1 MNDTMKS
8 CYQQLNT
15 FVDHYLD
22 TLRLVLEEKND
33 LELTEHAIAAVS
45 DALLDVFLFGIR
57 SFASSAVRILL

>member
-22 TLRLVLEEKND
+22 ALRLVLEEQND
-33 LELTEHAIAAVS
+33 LELTEHAVS
-45 DALLDVFLFGIR
+45 SVGNCDLVL
-57 SFASSAVRILL
+57 